1 MLARH
6 LAGIF
11 IINVGKTWDKLQLA
25 ARVIVAIENPQD
37 IIVQSA
43 RPYGQRAVL
52 KFAQY
57 TGCQA
62 IAGRHTP
69 GTFTN
74 QLQNTFSEPRLLIL
88 TDPRTDHQVS
98 ISDIIVSSLVI
109 GFFLLILHYSRE
121 FLFFEGMMDIE
132 RCWIGNCCSQLG
144 KQLLETFLS
153 LHSATLTHQCDM
165 WTYLFPPTTR
175 GSTALGASSGCWV
188 AWSFKCE
195 APLLL
200 LSLGMS
206 WLTSAP
212 GFILHLHAAQASGSS
227 VS

>member
-1 MLARH
+1 MVQKLQQGEVCMLGFTCFY
-6 LAGIF
+6 LIAGIF

-109 GFFLLILHYSRE
+109 GFFLLRLHYSRE
-121 FLFFEGMMDIE
+121 FLFLKGMMDIE
-132 RCWIGNCCSQLG
+132 RCWIGDCCSQLG
-144 KQLLETFLS
+144 KQLLETFL
-153 LHSATLTHQCDM
+153 
-165 WTYLFPPTTR
+165 
-175 GSTALGASSGCWV
+175 
-188 AWSFKCE
+188 
-195 APLLL
+195 
-200 LSLGMS
+200 
-206 WLTSAP
+206 
-212 GFILHLHAAQASGSS
+212 
-227 VS
+227 